1 MILLEITQLKHNQKM
16 EQVEN
21 QLRQLKLSGMSRTW
35 QSLAQGR
42 RIHELSLT
50 DGLQLLLQGEADE
63 RSNRRFERLQKKAH
77 FRYKAS
83 VAELGYDANRG
94 LDKALISELTTCRW
108 IEKGE
113 SLLISGPTGVGK
125 STLATALGTQVCA
138 MGFSAIYFNTQKL
151 VTQTKTQRLE
161 GTILKFFD
169 RIAKCK
175 LLILDDFGLTRL
187 QGQQQLDMLEIIE
200 DRHGKAS
207 TIVASQLPINNW
219 YEVFGDETVA
229 DALLDRLVHSS
240 YKIELKGDS
249 LRKKK

>member
-1 MILLEITQLKHNQKM
+1 M

-21 QLRQLKLSGMSRTW
+21 QLRQLRLSGMSRTW
-35 QSLAQGR
+35 QSLAQTR
-42 RIHELSLT
+42 RIHELSFA

-63 RSNRRFERLQKKAH
+63 RSNRRFDRLQKRAR
-77 FRYKAS
+77 FRYRAS
-83 VAELGYDANRG
+83 IAELNYDTTRG
-94 LDKALISELTTCRW
+94 MDKALISELTTCKW

-125 STLATALGTQVCA
+125 STLATALGTQACE
-138 MGFSAIYFNTQKL
+138 MGLSVTYFNTQKL

-169 RIAKCK
+169 RVAKCK

-207 TIVASQLPINNW
+207 TIVASQLPVSCW

-240 YKIELKGDS
+240 YKIELKGES

>member
-1 MILLEITQLKHNQKM
+1 M
-16 EQVEN
+16 EQLEN
-21 QLRQLKLSGMSRTW
+21 QLRQLRLSGMSRVW
-35 QSLAQGR
+35 QSLKQTHR
-42 RIHELSLT
+42 LHELSFT

-63 RSNRRFERLQKKAH
+63 RSNRRFERLQKDAR
-77 FRYKAS
+77 FRYRAS
-83 VAELGYDANRG
+83 VAEIGYDAHRG
-94 LDKALISELTTCRW
+94 IDKTLISDLSTCKW

-113 SLLISGPTGVGK
+113 SLLICGPTGVGK
-125 STLATALGTQVCA
+125 STIATALGTQACA
-138 MGFSAIYFNTQKL
+138 MGFSVIYFNTQKL

-169 RIAKCK
+169 KIAKCK

-200 DRHGKAS
+200 DRHGKTS
-207 TIVASQLPINNW
+207 TIVASQLPVSNW

-240 YKIELKGDS
+240 YKIELKGES

>member
-1 MILLEITQLKHNQKM
+1 M
-16 EQVEN
+16 EQVGN
-21 QLRQLKLSGMSRTW
+21 QLKQLRLSGMSRIW
-35 QSLAQGR
+35 QSLSHGR
-42 RIHELSLT
+42 RIHELSFT
-50 DGLQLLLQGEADE
+50 DGLQLLLQGETDE
-63 RSNRRFERLQKKAH
+63 RSNRRFERLQKSAR

-83 VAELGYDANRG
+83 VAELGYDASRG
-94 LDKALISELTTCRW
+94 LDKALVNELTTCKW

-113 SLLISGPTGVGK
+113 SLLISGPTGAGK
-125 STLATALGTQVCA
+125 STLATALGTQGCA
-138 MGFSAIYFNTQKL
+138 MGFSVIYFNTQKL

-169 RIAKCK
+169 KIAKCK
-175 LLILDDFGLTRL
+175 LLILDDFGLARL

-207 TIVASQLPINNW
+207 TIVASQLPVSNW

-240 YKIELKGDS
+240 YKIELKGES

>member
-1 MILLEITQLKHNQKM
+1 M
-16 EQVEN
+16 EQLEN
-21 QLRQLKLSGMSRTW
+21 QLRQLRLSGMSRVW
-35 QSLAQGR
+35 QSLKQTHR
-42 RIHELSLT
+42 LHELSFT

-63 RSNRRFERLQKKAH
+63 RSNRRFERLQKDAR
-77 FRYKAS
+77 FRYRAS
-83 VAELGYDANRG
+83 VAEIGYDAHRG
-94 LDKALISELTTCRW
+94 IDKTLISDLSTCKW

-113 SLLISGPTGVGK
+113 SLLICGPTGAGK
-125 STLATALGTQVCA
+125 STIATALGTQACA
-138 MGFSAIYFNTQKL
+138 MGFSVIYFNTQKL

-169 RIAKCK
+169 KIAKCK

-200 DRHGKAS
+200 DRHGKTS
-207 TIVASQLPINNW
+207 TIVASQLPVSNW

-240 YKIELKGDS
+240 YKIELKGES